1 METLRSMQPLATRPL
16 TYAKTASG
24 LQSLQRAEFVYVPKG
39 GTVLPLSPLYQGPY
53 KVLGRWEKF
62 FKLEVGGQPEVI
74 SVDRLNPHLWTAP
87 VSAASPP
94 QRGRPKRPGAV
105 ESLISSSSASTG
117 GPLWRIESGSYV
129 ERNPQPIDDDYINV
143 FPDFLCQSCLYAH

>member
-1 METLRSMQPLATRPL
+1 VVETRPL
-16 TYAKTASG
+16 TYAETASG
-24 LQSLQRAEFVYVPKG
+24 LQSLQRAEFVYVRKG

-62 FKLEVGGQPEVI
+62 FKLEVGGQPEVV
-74 SVDRLNPHLWTAP
+74 SVDRLKPHLWTAP

-117 GPLWRIESGSYV
+117 GPLWRIESRSYV